1 VVDPRGMRFAALVT
15 SLVLA
20 AVLLTGSGWLLLG
33 QTVVFAAGAAAGVR
47 RAPYALVFRQLIR
60 PRLGPPASTEAPGPP
75 RFAQL
80 VGAVFGIVGFV
91 GFAAGVPAL
100 GYAATA
106 LAFVAAFLNASFEF
120 CLGCQMYLF
129 LRSITMK
136 GART

>member
-1 VVDPRGMRFAALVT
+1 MRFAAVLT
-15 SLVLA
+15 SVVLA
-20 AVLLTGSGWLLLG
+20 AVLLTSSGWLLLA
-33 QTVVFAAGAAAGVR
+33 QTAVFAVGAAAGVR
-47 RAPYALVFRQLIR
+47 HAPYALLFRHLIR
-60 PRLGPPASTEAPGPP
+60 PRLGPPARTEASGPP

-80 VGAVFGIVGFV
+80 VGAVFGVVGVVGFL
-91 GFAAGVPAL
+91 AGVPAL

-106 LAFVAAFLNASFEF
+106 LAFVAAFLNAAFEF